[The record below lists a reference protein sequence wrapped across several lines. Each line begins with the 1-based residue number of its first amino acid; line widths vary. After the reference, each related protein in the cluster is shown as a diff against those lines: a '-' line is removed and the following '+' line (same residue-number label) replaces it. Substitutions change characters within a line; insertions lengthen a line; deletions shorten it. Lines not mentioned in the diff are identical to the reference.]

1 MWQKE
6 LRSREGS
13 EWLQQFAEEIEGWCS
28 RRESNP
34 HGLAATGF

>member
-1 MWQKE
+1 MV
-6 LRSREGS
+6 SM
-13 EWLQQFAEEIEGWCS
+13 EERIIFRAIGWRHEYKWCS

>member
-1 MWQKE
+1 MRSVE
-6 LRSREGS
+6 EGIILRASGSRKKYK
-13 EWLQQFAEEIEGWCS
+13 WCS